1 MQIAFLG
8 RQPELGLAEL
18 ESLLGSDPIR
28 PMEGYAFIDNDVTSY
43 FERLGGTI
51 KLAEVIHESSNRD
64 WFAIEKELF
73 KVVAER
79 VSSQGEKFTFGI
91 SVYGLKVSLK
101 QIERTALTLKKKLR
115 NEGRSVRVVTSK
127 DLQLSSAQVLH
138 NQLTTQSGWEINV
151 VVTAKATYVART
163 VASQNIDAYSA
174 RDQARPKRDARV
186 GMLPPKLAQIIIN
199 LASGK
204 MKSDDAVLLDPFCG
218 TGVVLQEAS
227 LMGFDVYGT
236 DIEPRMVEYSI
247 ANMHWARDTLGSN
260 SYARIEHGDAT
271 SHTWKQPVSVVACEG
286 YLGLPFAHLPS
297 DTQLQESIQT
307 SNRIASGF
315 LKNLSAQTQTGFRAC
330 IALPAWHLKSTV
342 KHLPCLEKLPEMGW
356 KRIEFKHASRS
367 GLLYHRDQQ
376 IVGRELLVIERL
388 S

>member
-28 PMEGYAFIDNDVTSY
+28 PMAGYAFIDNDVTSY

-151 VVTAKATYVART
+151 VVTAQATYVART

-388 S
+388 P

>member
-28 PMEGYAFIDNDVTSY
+28 PMGGYAFIDNDVTSY

-51 KLAEVIHESSNRD
+51 KLADVIHESSNRD

-151 VVTAKATYVART
+151 VVTGQATYIART

-199 LASGK
+199 LASARL
-204 MKSDDAVLLDPFCG
+204 KSDDAVLLDPFCG

-260 SYARIEHGDAT
+260 SNARIELGDAT

-315 LKNLSAQTQTGFRAC
+315 LKNLSAQTQSGFRAC

-356 KRIEFKHASRS
+356 KRIEFKHVSHSA
-367 GLLYHRDQQ
+367 LLYHRDQQ
-376 IVGRELLVIERL
+376 IVGRELVVIERL
-388 S
+388 P